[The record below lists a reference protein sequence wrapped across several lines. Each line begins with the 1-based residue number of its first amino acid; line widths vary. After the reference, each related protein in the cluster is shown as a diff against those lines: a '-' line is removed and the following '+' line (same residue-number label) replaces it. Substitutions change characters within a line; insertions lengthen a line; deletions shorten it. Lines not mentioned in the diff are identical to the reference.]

1 MQHNKKFWFQT
12 DLRRENTLL
21 TIVTRWSRS
30 TSNFYT
36 LIGQNLTGEL
46 MRKSY
51 AASWILFTF
60 TAEAVRVLCE
70 LVMFLTVFFHWMY
83 KNEIQLLS
91 GVFRY
96 PWSWVCLMGFWLRHT
111 SLGKVGN
118 PISPCLMRKQ
128 SGISPNLRTGS
139 TGHATLFNQWEGALV
154 FIKLSTQWSKI
165 LTPVDGVGQI
175 LRYAYSAR
183 LGFTLFQRKQL
194 K

>member
-12 DLRRENTLL
+12 DLGRENTLL

-46 MRKSY
+46 MRKIY

-165 LTPVDGVGQI
+165 LTPVDRVGQI